1 MFQYKLI
8 PFTLCTR
15 NTLSLSDQSTSLYF
29 CWEVFVGSHGP
40 GRVFSSA
47 TLSWRGQVSRWK
59 LNKIYHF
66 DKKMQFLW
74 TDFFFFSH
82 SSAADSDWDFCLGLQ
97 LSQVRTPNGQP
108 STPTFLW
115 APHHRVSTWPE
126 VFASRLHIFLW
137 GEGGNPQ
144 ITFVFLILIV
154 FQNSYFL
161 VVSNWSSP
169 FWPLSLSPP
178 ISFSSWDGDSG
189 LNPITPWV
197 ADSVDQKRLWQHLLV
212 IL

>member
-1 MFQYKLI
+1 MVQGESSLLQPSAGEGRSAGESWIKYIILI
-8 PFTLCTR
+8 RKCSFFGL
-15 NTLSLSDQSTSLYF
+15 
-29 CWEVFVGSHGP
+29 
-40 GRVFSSA
+40 
-47 TLSWRGQVSRWK
+47 
-59 LNKIYHF
+59 I
-66 DKKMQFLW
+66 
-74 TDFFFFSH
+74 FFFSH

-108 STPTFLW
+108 SSPTFLW